1 MYKKNNK
8 VQSSHYK
15 KSYIRNVKLN
25 TSLLIL
31 DFGGTKREFY
41 LLWIIITHLVL
52 FLGHEQ
58 YIKLLKLPWH
68 KKRNRVD
75 LELKR
80 VSIKVHTG
88 KIYNKWVQYYLSKEK
103 MQ

>member
-1 MYKKNNK
+1 MSKDFFVEFLPRIHVTDTTHKMYKKNNK

-41 LLWIIITHLVL
+41 LL
-52 FLGHEQ
+52 
-58 YIKLLKLPWH
+58 
-68 KKRNRVD
+68 
-75 LELKR
+75 
-80 VSIKVHTG
+80 
-88 KIYNKWVQYYLSKEK
+88 
-103 MQ
+103 